1 MDIEKIDV
9 KELHDKICNM
19 SLGDLLIVCG
29 HAVNMNFPDSKLQI
43 LFEYLDIALIK
54 RRLGKDR

>member
-1 MDIEKIDV
+1 MDIEKINV
-9 KELHDKICNM
+9 KELHEKICNM

-29 HAVNMNFPDSKLQI
+29 HAVNMDFPDSKLEV

-54 RRLGKDR
+54 RRLRKD